1 VNCVHRK
8 RTQHIRAPTH
18 PLTHSPTGPRTLKHT
33 DRNAASSRM
42 KGKLEKEERDELI
55 AAGQELKEALGAVE
69 EKVGRG

>member
-1 VNCVHRK
+1 
-8 RTQHIRAPTH
+8 
-18 PLTHSPTGPRTLKHT
+18 
-33 DRNAASSRM
+33 M